1 MEKIYFVGGIGT
13 DVGKTVATGLMARY
27 LISRGIDATTLKLV
41 QTGSP
46 RGGSED
52 VAAHRRICGAPGTD
66 EDRLGL
72 TAPQVFRYPSSPALA
87 ARLEGREVD
96 IRAIDEAVDK
106 VSSRHEVLL
115 VEAAG
120 GLAVPLTDDLLM
132 VDFAAKR
139 DWPLILV
146 ANTVLGSINHT
157 ILSLEAARAHNVR
170 LAGVVMNEFPSAP
183 KELVS
188 DAYFAVKKALSRL
201 GCEERVSTLPFMPGP
216 QEGCFRPIDV
226 DFKEIFP

>member
-13 DVGKTVATGLMARY
+13 DVGKTVATGLMARH
-27 LISRGIDATTLKLV
+27 LRSRGIDATTLKLV

-52 VAAHRRICGAPGTD
+52 VAAHRRICGAAGTE

-96 IRAIDEAVDK
+96 LRAIDDAVAK

-120 GLAVPLTDDLLM
+120 GLAVPLTEDMLM
-132 VDFAAKR
+132 IDFAAKR
-139 DWPLILV
+139 GWPLVLV
-146 ANTVLGSINHT
+146 ANAVLGSINHT
-157 ILSLEAARAHNVR
+157 ILSLEAARSRDVR
-170 LAGVVMNEFPSAP
+170 LAGVVMNEFPAAP

-188 DAYFAVKKALSRL
+188 DAYHSLRKALARL
-201 GCEERVSTLPFMPGP
+201 GYEERISTLPFVPGP
-216 QEGCFRPIDV
+216 QEGCFMPTDV